1 MLMRMTLKVTAR
13 QIDDFRSF
21 ALKQMGYG
29 GCESTI
35 DELYDRW
42 RLECPNDDELREDVS
57 ALKASLRDM
66 EAGETGRPIEE
77 FSRDFKAR
85 HDITGSR

>member
-1 MLMRMTLKVTAR
+1 MLVGLAMKVTAQ

-21 ALKQMGYG
+21 ALKQMGDG
-29 GCESTI
+29 GCELTI

-42 RLECPNDDELREDVS
+42 RLECPSDDELREDVS

-77 FSRDFKAR
+77 FSRDFEAR
-85 HDITGSR
+85 HDITGSQ

>member
-1 MLMRMTLKVTAR
+1 MKATKQQVEE
-13 QIDDFRSF
+13 FRSF
-21 ALKQMGYG
+21 ALKQLGDG

-42 RLECPNDDELREDVS
+42 RLECPTDDEVSKDVL

-66 EAGETGRPIEE
+66 EAGERGRPFDE
-77 FSRDFKAR
+77 FSRDFKSQHGIA
-85 HDITGSR
+85 DS